1 MDIVVGS
8 SRRVS
13 RGERAVVIFAVG
25 LTLGVVLGA
34 LLSGGLD
41 RAEQTPRL
49 LTPDERCDAL
59 PGERCECW
67 VAPW

>member
-1 MDIVVGS
+1 M
-8 SRRVS
+8 
-13 RGERAVVIFAVG
+13 
-25 LTLGVVLGA
+25 TLGVVLGA

-41 RAEQTPRL
+41 RVEQTHSL
-49 LTPDERCDAL
+49 LTPDDRCDAL